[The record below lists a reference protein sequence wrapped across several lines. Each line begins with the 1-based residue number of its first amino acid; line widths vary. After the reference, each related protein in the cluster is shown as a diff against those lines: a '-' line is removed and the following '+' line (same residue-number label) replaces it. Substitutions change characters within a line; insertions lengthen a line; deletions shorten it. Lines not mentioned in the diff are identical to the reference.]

1 MTYIFVDFEGF
12 KIWFEVDKEGT
23 ALRQVTIEESSGI
36 IEVSCLGPFLADQYV
51 DTQNDCETITREQF
65 ESVWQEATAVE
76 REKWHEEKLKYVPG
90 MAIQVTIQYFYPQG
104 TICRMGDR
112 LFCANIKTTY
122 LHGVSLGT
130 GANILGTITGYDE
143 PNMWILLDN
152 CQNA

>member
-1 MTYIFVDFEGF
+1 MNYIFADFEGY
-12 KIWFEVDKEGT
+12 KYWLEVDNDGT
-23 ALRQVTIEESSGI
+23 ALRQVTIEESSRI

-51 DTQNDCETITREQF
+51 DTQNDYEIITREQF

-76 REKWHEEKLKYVPG
+76 GEKWHEEKLKYVPG

-112 LFCANIKTTY
+112 LFCASIKTTF
-122 LHGVSLGT
+122 LHGVSLGP
-130 GANILGTITGYDE
+130 GANILGAIAGYDE